1 MYKDFIKLTIPN
13 VLTNLTVP
21 LVSIVD
27 VMLMGHMNDSKY
39 IIAIGL
45 SVAIFNLLYWSFGFL
60 RMGTTGQVA
69 QAYGKKDVVKI
80 QNILTKG
87 IVIATFLGLAFILLQ
102 SPILKL
108 AQSVI
113 NVTVSSLN
121 LIELYFRVR
130 IYTAPASILLFVIN
144 GWLLGIHK
152 PKLALVIAIVINVVN
167 IVLSY
172 VLVEYFGLGIKGVAI
187 GTLLAQYIG
196 LIMGVYYIFKQYGK
210 SWLGYFK
217 NSVNKGSGWTEFV
230 QVNGDLFVRT
240 LCLLF
245 TMTFLKVNAAELEA
259 SLGAGNL
266 LLLEF
271 ISLSAYG
278 IDGLAF
284 AAESISGKYFGMG
297 RLDLL
302 KRSINVAFQIGMLIG
317 LIGSLVFLVF
327 GKSILELLT
336 DQQEVI
342 QAAIPYLP
350 WIIVAPIIHSVAFIW
365 DGVYIGCTAS
375 KQMKWSLLISTFLI
389 FLPSYYFFNLFLGNH
404 GIWLAFTLF
413 MISRGVI
420 QTVLAKKGIYA
431 RV

>member
-210 SWLGYFK
+210 SCLG
-217 NSVNKGSGWTEFV
+217 
-230 QVNGDLFVRT
+230 
-240 LCLLF
+240 
-245 TMTFLKVNAAELEA
+245 
-259 SLGAGNL
+259 
-266 LLLEF
+266 
-271 ISLSAYG
+271 
-278 IDGLAF
+278 
-284 AAESISGKYFGMG
+284 
-297 RLDLL
+297 
-302 KRSINVAFQIGMLIG
+302 
-317 LIGSLVFLVF
+317 
-327 GKSILELLT
+327 ILR
-336 DQQEVI
+336 
-342 QAAIPYLP
+342 
-350 WIIVAPIIHSVAFIW
+350 IV
-365 DGVYIGCTAS
+365 
-375 KQMKWSLLISTFLI
+375 
-389 FLPSYYFFNLFLGNH
+389 
-404 GIWLAFTLF
+404 
-413 MISRGVI
+413 
-420 QTVLAKKGIYA
+420 
-431 RV
+431 